1 VKFVPPQHSSTL
13 ESARQNEKQACP
25 DCSSHPFVSVIV
37 CTVGLRS
44 LLEECL
50 SALTAQRCSSY
61 EIIVVLNGEPNET
74 FVTKIGAYPI
84 RLFNERRLGVCIA
97 RNRGT
102 AAAYGELLCF
112 VDDDVVADPDWI
124 HEMIRGF
131 EDPKVACVTGRVRLE
146 GALLSRQTL
155 ERSYE
160 SERALS
166 EWILDTDEPNWY
178 RTVLGPD
185 VGFGCNMAFRK
196 KFLQTQTLFPE
207 AMGAGGIIG
216 ATDETF
222 MFFQVLK
229 HGLCIHHSPNAVV
242 THVYENDP
250 LKQKNRM
257 KEVFSAIVA
266 LHLKLLIEESGFRLA
281 TLKLLVRAFKRRL
294 WRILRGEGIFR
305 HRNEGLSVVERCGA
319 DLRGIWIYCKYRSR
333 RNFSYRLSQKSA
345 ATTDL

>member
-1 VKFVPPQHSSTL
+1 MKFVPPQHSSTS
-13 ESARQNEKQACP
+13 ENAGENDIRVCP
-25 DCSSHPFVSVIV
+25 DCSGHPFVSVIV
-37 CTVGLRS
+37 CTIGARS

-50 SALTAQRCSSY
+50 DSLVAQRCTHY
-61 EIIVVLNGEPNET
+61 EILVVLNGEPSDK
-74 FVTKIGAYPI
+74 FAMRVAGYPV
-84 RLFNERRLGVCIA
+84 RLFNERQRGVCIA

-124 HEMIRGF
+124 HEIIRGF

-146 GALLSRQTL
+146 GALLSRETL

-166 EWILDTDEPNWY
+166 QWTLDKREPNWY

-196 KFLQTQTLFPE
+196 KFLQSHRMFPE
-207 AMGAGGIIG
+207 DMGAGGVIG

-222 MFFQVLK
+222 MFFQVLR
-229 HGLCIHHSPNAVV
+229 HDLRIHHSPNAVV
-242 THVYENDP
+242 THVYENEP
-250 LKQKNRM
+250 QKQKSRM
-257 KEVFSAIVA
+257 KEVCSAIVA

-281 TLKLLVRAFKRRL
+281 TLKLLLRAFKRRL

-305 HRNEGLSVVERCGA
+305 HRHEGLSVVERCGA

>member
-1 VKFVPPQHSSTL
+1 MKFVWSQYA
-13 ESARQNEKQACP
+13 SASECSHKNEIEDRAERC
-25 DCSSHPFVSVIV
+25 CHPFVSVIV

-44 LLEECL
+44 LLENCL
-50 SALTAQRCSSY
+50 ASLAAQQCTRY
-61 EIIVVLNGEPNET
+61 EIVVVLNGEPNDKFATE
-74 FVTKIGAYPI
+74 VAAYPI
-84 RLFNERRLGVCIA
+84 RLFNEPRRGVCVA

-102 AAAYGELLCF
+102 GAAYGEILCF
-112 VDDDVVADPDWI
+112 VDDDVVADPNWI

-131 EDPKVACVTGRVRLE
+131 EDPLVACVTGRVRLE
-146 GALLSRQTL
+146 GAFLSRETL

-166 EWILDTDEPNWY
+166 AWTLEKRDPNWY

-196 KFLQTQTLFPE
+196 KFLQTHTLFPE
-207 AMGAGGIIG
+207 AMGAGGVIG

-229 HGLCIHHSPNAVV
+229 HDWRIYHSPTAIV

-250 LKQKNRM
+250 VEQKNRM
-257 KEVFSAIVA
+257 KEVCSAIVA

-281 TLKLLVRAFKRRL
+281 TLKLLIRALDRRF

-305 HRNEGLSVVERCGA
+305 HRHEGLSVLERCGA
-319 DLRGIWIYCKYRSR
+319 DLRGVWIYCKYRSR